1 MRITSVTVVEDR
13 RRVQGRVAVLRAGV
27 IGAFALL
34 LGGFWYFQIFQHA
47 KFREMAENNHQRT
60 LPLRA
65 PRGVIFDRHGEVLV
79 ENRASFNISIMREH
93 SRDLD
98 RTVRLLAQ
106 VVGRDEQALREEVE
120 RHRREPSYRPIVLVQ
135 DASLAQV
142 AAVTARRLDFELPD
156 VVVQQVPTRKYPAQA
171 LGAHLLGYVGEAS
184 EQQVAEAGVAAGAVI
199 GQSGLERTYN
209 RVLMGAAGARRVV
222 VNSVGREIRTLD
234 EEPPAEGRRV
244 QVTLDAAMQ
253 RAAEDAFRHYG
264 YWGSA
269 AVLEPSTGD
278 VLTLVSLPAFDPNAF
293 ASGIDRTTWQALN
306 TDELRPL
313 QNRAIQ
319 GRYSPGSTF
328 KIVVA
333 AAALEAGVI
342 TPETKFFCPGG
353 ANFHGRWFKCHLAGG
368 HGWVDVRHA
377 LEKSCNVF
385 FYTAGNLL
393 GVDRIH
399 DWAEKLGLAGKTGI
413 DLPNEVENIIPST
426 AWKQQRTG
434 ERWYAGE
441 TISVA
446 IGQGQVSVTPMS
458 MAVMMASV
466 ASGTRVAPRL
476 VKATSEGPNLPWVP
490 MDGPRLRE
498 TVTLKPSTV
507 SAIHDGLWM
516 AVNEAGTAGRA
527 RLPGRD
533 VAGKTGTAQVISNQ
547 GRERARGSGKD
558 LRDHGWFVFMV
569 PRDNPE
575 LAGVIFAEHSEHG
588 YLAAPIAKHIIET
601 YYARKEGRP
610 LPELPPQGVPAG
622 IPVAANPAASPAAR
636 PVAAAPVAAPAA
648 APARPVAGAG
658 GGA

>member
-1 MRITSVTVVEDR
+1 MRITSISVVEDR
-13 RRVQGRVAVLRAGV
+13 RRLQARVGVLRLGV
-27 IGAFALL
+27 ITLFALL

-98 RTVRLLAQ
+98 RTVRLLAE
-106 VVGRDEQALREEVE
+106 VTGRDEQELRENVE
-120 RHRREPSYRPIVLVQ
+120 RHRREPTYRPIVMVQ

-156 VVVQQVPTRKYPAQA
+156 VVVQQVPTRRYPAQG

-184 EQQVAEAGVAAGAVI
+184 EQQMGADGVPSGTVI

-209 RVLMGAAGARRVV
+209 KVLMGEDGARRVV
-222 VNSVGREIRTLD
+222 VNSVGREIRPLD
-234 EEPPAEGRRV
+234 KVEPVEGRRI
-244 QVTLDAAMQ
+244 QVTLDAEMQ
-253 RAAEDAFRHYG
+253 RAAEEAFRHYG

-269 AVLEPSTGD
+269 AVLEPNSGD
-278 VLTLVSLPAFDPNAF
+278 VLTMVSLPAYDPNAF
-293 ASGIDRTTWQALN
+293 ASGIDRAAWQALN

-313 QNRAIQ
+313 QNRTIQ

-333 AAALEAGVI
+333 TAAMEEGVM
-342 TPETKFFCPGG
+342 TPETKVFCPGG
-353 ANFHGRWFKCHLAGG
+353 ANFYGRWFKCHLAGG
-368 HGWVDVRHA
+368 HGWVDLRHA
-377 LEKSCNVF
+377 IEKSCNVY

-399 DWAEKLGLAGKTGI
+399 EWAERLGLVGKTGI

-426 AWKQQRTG
+426 LWKQQRYG
-434 ERWYAGE
+434 EKWYAGE

-466 ASGTRVAPRL
+466 ASGRRVAPRL
-476 VKATSEGPNLPWVP
+476 IRATADGEGGWQPTEVTRPP
-490 MDGPRLRE
+490 E
-498 TVTLKPSTV
+498 AVTLKPATV

-533 VAGKTGTAQVISNQ
+533 VAGKTGTAQVISIQ

-575 LAGVIFAEHSEHG
+575 LAGVIFAEHAEHG

-610 LPELPPQGVPAG
+610 LPELAPLPAPA
-622 IPVAANPAASPAAR
+622 IPVAAAVGPAAVPRPADATPPTPGDR
-636 PVAAAPVAAPAA
+636 
-648 APARPVAGAG
+648 
-658 GGA
+658 

>member
-1 MRITSVTVVEDR
+1 MRITSMSMVEDR
-13 RRVQGRVAVLRAGV
+13 RRLQARVGVLRLAV
-27 IGAFALL
+27 ITLFALL

-47 KFREMAENNHQRT
+47 KFREMAANNHQRT

-98 RTVRLLAQ
+98 RTVHLLAE
-106 VVGRDEQALREEVE
+106 VVGRDEQELRENLE
-120 RHRREPSYRPIVLVQ
+120 RHRREPTYRPIVMVQ
-135 DASLAQV
+135 DATLAQV

-156 VVVQQVPTRKYPAQA
+156 VVVQQVPTRRYPAKA

-184 EQQVAEAGVAAGAVI
+184 EQQVGDAGVASGTII

-209 RVLMGAAGARRVV
+209 KMLMGEEGARRVV
-222 VNSVGREIRTLD
+222 VNSVGREMRTLD
-234 EEPPAEGRRV
+234 EAKPVEGQRI
-244 QVTLDAAMQ
+244 QVALDAQMQ
-253 RAAEDAFRHYG
+253 RAAEEAFRHYG

-269 AVLEPSTGD
+269 AVLQPTTGD
-278 VLTLVSLPAFDPNAF
+278 VLTLVSLPAYDPNAF
-293 ASGIDRTTWQALN
+293 ASGIDRATWQALN

-313 QNRAIQ
+313 QNRTIQ

-328 KIVVA
+328 KIVVGV
-333 AAALEAGVI
+333 AALEEGVM
-342 TPETKFFCPGG
+342 TPATKVFCPGG
-353 ANFHGRWFKCHLAGG
+353 ANFYGRWFKCHLTGG
-368 HGWVDVRHA
+368 HGWMDMRHA
-377 LEKSCNVF
+377 IEKSCNVY

-399 DWAEKLGLAGKTGI
+399 EWAERLGLVGKTGI

-426 AWKQQRTG
+426 LWKQQRYG

-466 ASGTRVAPRL
+466 ASGGRVAPRL
-476 VKATSEGPNLPWVP
+476 IRATADGEGGWQPTEVTRPP
-490 MDGPRLRE
+490 E
-498 TVTLKPSTV
+498 AVTLKPATV

-516 AVNEAGTAGRA
+516 AVNGAGTAGRA

-533 VAGKTGTAQVISNQ
+533 VAGKTGTAQVISIQ
-547 GRERARGSGKD
+547 GRERARGSGRD

-575 LAGVIFAEHSEHG
+575 LAGVIFAEHAEHG

-610 LPELPPQGVPAG
+610 LPELAPLPAPA
-622 IPVAANPAASPAAR
+622 IPVAAAVRPAAVPRPADATPPTTGDR
-636 PVAAAPVAAPAA
+636 
-648 APARPVAGAG
+648 
-658 GGA
+658 